1 MKTQGV
7 VPITDVL
14 TTPNMILTN
23 DWIDQSVCSVPA
35 RNIFA
40 NNTDTARA
48 GPGAVPGA
56 GTGEGPDAGP
66 GAGP

>member
-1 MKTQGV
+1 
-7 VPITDVL
+7 
-14 TTPNMILTN
+14 MILTN

-56 GTGEGPDAGP
+56 GPGAGPDAGP
-66 GAGP
+66 GAGPCAGASQNIHQEHTD